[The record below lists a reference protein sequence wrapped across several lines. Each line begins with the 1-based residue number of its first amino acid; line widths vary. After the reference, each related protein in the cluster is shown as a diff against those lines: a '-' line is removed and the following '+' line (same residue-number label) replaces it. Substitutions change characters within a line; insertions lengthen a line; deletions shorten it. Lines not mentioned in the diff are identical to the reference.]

1 VLPRIRL
8 QAPRRADGAVVN
20 RALDREDLRAFDGVV
35 GHFHVQTNKQDPG
48 PAFQWDRVLD
58 EARRLRGR

>member
-1 VLPRIRL
+1 MFPRIRL
-8 QAPRRADGAVVN
+8 EAPRDQNGEVVDH
-20 RALDREDLRAFDGVV
+20 ALPEAELRAFDGIV

-48 PAFQWDRVLD
+48 PAFQWNRVLG